1 MTFSEEIKAYAR
13 SLGFD
18 ACGICRAEESGEEAR
33 YMAWLSEECHA
44 GMSYLERNIEK
55 RLDPRLLV
63 DGAKSIISVALNYFP
78 HRFRHEDAPRFAYYA
93 YGEDYHD
100 VVKKKLSRLLEFI
113 QGRSPGVS
121 GRYFSDSA
129 PVLERFWAARAG
141 LGFVGKN
148 TLLIIPGKGSYF
160 FLGELI
166 VDLELDYDSPLSQHC
181 GKCRRCLDACPTG
194 AIEKPKWVNARKCI
208 SYQTIENKG
217 EISPEIVARL
227 SNNVYGCDICQVVC
241 PWNRYAR
248 PHNTP
253 EFHPSEQFLSLDY
266 ESLQEMDEDTYRK
279 IFSKSA
285 VKRAK
290 FSGLKRNVTALK
302 SSQQTGGEIS
312 LSENE
317 S

>member
-1 MTFSEEIKAYAR
+1 MTFSEEIKQYAL

-18 ACGICRAEESGEEAR
+18 ACGICRAEESGQEAN
-33 YMAWLSEECHA
+33 YMRWLSEECHA
-44 GMSYLERNIEK
+44 GMSYLERNVDK
-55 RLDPRLLV
+55 RTDPRLLV
-63 DGAKSIISVALNYFP
+63 EGARSIISVALNYFP
-78 HRFRHEDAPRFAYYA
+78 HRFQHENAPKFAYYA

-100 VVKKKLSRLLEFI
+100 IVKEKLSRLFDFI
-113 QGRSPGVS
+113 KLRFPDVS

-166 VDLELDYDSPLSQHC
+166 IDLELDYGSPVSQNC

-194 AIEKPKWVNARKCI
+194 AIEKPHWLNARKCI

-217 EISPEIVARL
+217 EISPEIIPRL
-227 SNNVYGCDICQVVC
+227 SNNVYGCDICQIVC

-253 EFHPSEQFLSLDY
+253 GFNPSDEFLSLDY
-266 ESLQEMDEDTYRK
+266 EGLQEMDEDTYRR
-279 IFSKSA
+279 IFRKSA

-290 FSGLKRNVTALK
+290 FTGLKRNVAAWK
-302 SSQQTGGEIS
+302 SSQQTGSDIS

>member
-113 QGRSPGVS
+113 AHIEQQVDDACILDKPQFPAKHLVIGADSES
-121 GRYFSDSA
+121 GRPFRMDGLSVIIHICGHFGYIFRGE
-129 PVLERFWAARAG
+129 LEWGINSQPFTDELVQLKIEIGEKFNSLFVERVQ
-141 LGFVGKN
+141 FVG
-148 TLLIIPGKGSYF
+148 IIFEEGG
-160 FLGELI
+160 G
-166 VDLELDYDSPLSQHC
+166 
-181 GKCRRCLDACPTG
+181 
-194 AIEKPKWVNARKCI
+194 
-208 SYQTIENKG
+208 
-217 EISPEIVARL
+217 
-227 SNNVYGCDICQVVC
+227 VVC
-241 PWNRYAR
+241 RNDRIPVQVSPVAMVGNADIL
-248 PHNTP
+248 
-253 EFHPSEQFLSLDY
+253 HP
-266 ESLQEMDEDTYRK
+266 
-279 IFSKSA
+279 A
-285 VKRAK
+285 VC
-290 FSGLKRNVTALK
+290 G
-302 SSQQTGGEIS
+302 
-312 LSENE
+312 
-317 S
+317 